1 MGRSLGKAP
10 KTMTGRKLV
19 VRPVAE
25 LEANQA
31 YDWYEEQEEG
41 LGDRMRHSI
50 KRAIDSIVARP
61 LTFPVVFGSNVRH
74 AVIQD
79 FPYRIVFST
88 NNESIVI
95 FAIFHTSRTPMIWRG
110 RIG

>member
-1 MGRSLGKAP
+1 
-10 KTMTGRKLV
+10 MTGRKLV

-61 LTFPVVFGSNVRH
+61 LTFPVVFG
-74 AVIQD
+74 
-79 FPYRIVFST
+79 
-88 NNESIVI
+88 
-95 FAIFHTSRTPMIWRG
+95 
-110 RIG
+110 

>member
-1 MGRSLGKAP
+1 
-10 KTMTGRKLV
+10 MTGRKLV

-41 LGDRMRHSI
+41 LGDRLRHSI
-50 KRAIDSIVARP
+50 KQAIDSIVARP

-95 FAIFHTSRTPMIWRG
+95 FAIFHNSRNPMIWRG